1 MHLDKWKTLIAAR
14 GDHPWALTT
23 LILTQFCRKPL
34 RSKQLHAIVYSLPM
48 SWTGIMVGHTA
59 VEDSCPQPRVRLILL
74 NYNCVQQG
82 GSLIL
87 AAEVTETSLP
97 WRLLVCV
104 WSVHMGRDRAL
115 KVLKKVLSNSLGFQ
129 YQIWQCVNS
138 SWIFFGAN
146 LPPFNQS
153 IPRWG
158 NLSSSSDSVTQAP
171 PMWLCYLQ
179 LMAPRVVSWS
189 PVQRFIFKSVAA
201 SVKEAVSSF
210 VWHFL
215 FL

>member
-1 MHLDKWKTLIAAR
+1 MHLDKWKTPIAAR
-14 GDHPWALTT
+14 DHPWALTT

-34 RSKQLHAIVYSLPM
+34 RSKQLHAIMYSLPM

-59 VEDSCPQPRVRLILL
+59 VDDSCPQPRVRLILL
-74 NYNCVQQG
+74 NYNCLQQG

-87 AAEVTETSLP
+87 AAKVTETSLP

-104 WSVHMGRDRAL
+104 WSVHVCRGRAL

-129 YQIWQCVNS
+129 YQTWHCVNS

-158 NLSSSSDSVTQAP
+158 NLSSSGDSVTQAP
-171 PMWLCYLQ
+171 HMWSAIFNSWL
-179 LMAPRVVSWS
+179 RVVSWS
-189 PVQRFIFKSVAA
+189 PIQRCMFKSVAA

-210 VWHFL
+210 GWHFL
-215 FL
+215 VL

>member
-1 MHLDKWKTLIAAR
+1 MSSDYSNLNPVLQEASEIKAAPCHYVFSAHELDRHNGRAHCSR
-14 GDHPWALTT
+14 G
-23 LILTQFCRKPL
+23 
-34 RSKQLHAIVYSLPM
+34 
-48 SWTGIMVGHTA
+48 
-59 VEDSCPQPRVRLILL
+59 SCPQPRVRLILL

-87 AAEVTETSLP
+87 VAKITETSLP

-104 WSVHMGRDRAL
+104 WSVHVGRGRAL

-158 NLSSSSDSVTQAP
+158 KLSSSSDSVTQAP
-171 PMWLCYLQ
+171 P
-179 LMAPRVVSWS
+179 V
-189 PVQRFIFKSVAA
+189 
-201 SVKEAVSSF
+201 
-210 VWHFL
+210 
-215 FL
+215 

>member
-14 GDHPWALTT
+14 RDHPWALTT

-34 RSKQLHAIVYSLPM
+34 RSKQLHAIMYSLPM

-74 NYNCVQQG
+74 NYNCLQQG

-87 AAEVTETSLP
+87 AAKVTETPLP

-104 WSVHMGRDRAL
+104 WSVHVCRGRVL

-146 LPPFNQS
+146 LPPFNWS

-158 NLSSSSDSVTQAP
+158 NLSSSGDSVTRFLPCDSAVFNS
-171 PMWLCYLQ
+171 WLPELSAGLQ
-179 LMAPRVVSWS
+179 SRDAFSNV
-189 PVQRFIFKSVAA
+189 
-201 SVKEAVSSF
+201 
-210 VWHFL
+210 
-215 FL
+215 